1 MKPCISCLDQV
12 LKKGTR
18 WNFGGKTEEITLIQN
33 RTKARQKAQLQTKIV
48 SSKEKK
54 IVVIERKDKSGA
66 NMKFVFSHKEA
77 VPPC

>member
-1 MKPCISCLDQV
+1 MYFMFRPG

-18 WNFGGKTEEITLIQN
+18 SNFGGKTEEITLIQN
-33 RTKARQKAQLQTKIV
+33 RTKARQK
-48 SSKEKK
+48 SSIANKNSFFKRKK

-66 NMKFVFSHKEA
+66 NMKIVFSHKEA